1 MFSVR
6 PYFVILLACLC
17 FGTTGTAQALGAN
30 GASSASIGAARIL
43 IGGGLL
49 ALIAGGMWLRR
60 RTLRELPFRLTVP
73 VAPGTTSRSG
83 HSYQL
88 GGPEA
93 SAAPSRIRMLALVAI
108 GALGVLAYQPTFFLG
123 TRLNGVAIGTIVALG
138 SAPMITGLL
147 DWALRRRFPGVL
159 WLTATAIATVGV
171 TLLSGLTDAGGSTIS
186 VLGIVSS
193 LGAGASYAVYTLA
206 SKALL
211 NHGWSP
217 VGTMGGVFGLAAAFS
232 VPLLLATDATW
243 LAAPSG
249 LAMALWLGVVTTTV
263 AYLLFAWGLRR
274 LPAATVSTLT
284 LGEPLTATL
293 LGILLLGERLPPL
306 AIVGLVV
313 LAAGL
318 TVLIAPWRRTREP
331 DAGAS
336 AVPADPLPAATGR

>member
-30 GASSASIGAARIL
+30 GASSSSIGAARIL

-60 RTLRELPFRLTVP
+60 RELPFRHNY
-73 VAPGTTSRSG
+73 ASG
-83 HSYQL
+83 
-88 GGPEA
+88 GGEA
-93 SAAPSRIRMLALVAI
+93 SRFRTLALVTI

-147 DWALRRRFPGVL
+147 DWALRRRFPGLL
-159 WLTATAIATVGV
+159 WLTATLVATVGV
-171 TLLSGLTDAGGSTIS
+171 TLLSGMTSGATDAGGNTIS

-211 NHGWSP
+211 DHGWSP

-232 VPLLLATDATW
+232 VPLLLAGDTSW
-243 LAAPSG
+243 LATPSG

-293 LGILLLGERLPPL
+293 LGILLLGERLPPV

-313 LAAGL
+313 LGAGL
-318 TVLIAPWRRTREP
+318 TILIAPWRRKRTEDP
-331 DAGAS
+331 
-336 AVPADPLPAATGR
+336 AVLPAAAGR

>member
-30 GASSASIGAARIL
+30 GASSSSIGAARIL

-60 RTLRELPFRLTVP
+60 AAQRE
-73 VAPGTTSRSG
+73 S
-83 HSYQL
+83 
-88 GGPEA
+88 A
-93 SAAPSRIRMLALVAI
+93 SARPSRFRTLALVTI

-147 DWALRRRFPGVL
+147 DWALRRRFPGLL
-159 WLTATAIATVGV
+159 WLTATLVATVGV
-171 TLLSGLTDAGGSTIS
+171 TLLSGMTSGATDAGGNTIS

-211 NHGWSP
+211 DHGWSP

-232 VPLLLATDATW
+232 VPLLLAGDTSW
-243 LAAPSG
+243 LATPSG

-293 LGILLLGERLPPL
+293 LGILLLGERLPPV

-313 LAAGL
+313 LGAGL
-318 TVLIAPWRRTREP
+318 TILIAPWRRKRTEDP
-331 DAGAS
+331 
-336 AVPADPLPAATGR
+336 AVLPAAAGR

>member
-30 GASSASIGAARIL
+30 GASSSSIGAARIL

-49 ALIAGGMWLRR
+49 ALIAGGMWLRQR
-60 RTLRELPFRLTVP
+60 ALPFRHNY
-73 VAPGTTSRSG
+73 ASGGGESSRF
-83 HSYQL
+83 
-88 GGPEA
+88 
-93 SAAPSRIRMLALVAI
+93 RTLALVTI

-147 DWALRRRFPGVL
+147 DWALRRRFPGLL
-159 WLTATAIATVGV
+159 WLTATLVATVGV
-171 TLLSGLTDAGGSTIS
+171 TLLSGMTSGATDAGGNTIS

-211 NHGWSP
+211 DHGWSP

-232 VPLLLATDATW
+232 VPLLLAGDIGW
-243 LAAPSG
+243 LATPSG

-293 LGILLLGERLPPL
+293 LGILLLGERLPPV

-318 TVLIAPWRRTREP
+318 TILIAPWRRKRTE
-331 DAGAS
+331 DA
-336 AVPADPLPAATGR
+336 AVLPAAAGR

>member
-30 GASSASIGAARIL
+30 GASSSSIGAARIL

-60 RTLRELPFRLTVP
+60 AAQRE
-73 VAPGTTSRSG
+73 S
-83 HSYQL
+83 
-88 GGPEA
+88 A
-93 SAAPSRIRMLALVAI
+93 SARPSRFRTLALVTI
-108 GALGVLAYQPTFFLG
+108 GALGVLAYQPAFFLG

-147 DWALRRRFPGVL
+147 DWALRRRFPGLL
-159 WLTATAIATVGV
+159 WLTATLVATVGV
-171 TLLSGLTDAGGSTIS
+171 TLLSGMTSGATDAGGNTIS

-211 NHGWSP
+211 DHGWSP
-217 VGTMGGVFGLAAAFS
+217 VGTMGGLFGLAAAFS
-232 VPLLLATDATW
+232 VPLLLAGDIGW
-243 LAAPSG
+243 LATPSG

-293 LGILLLGERLPPL
+293 LGILLLGERLPPV

-318 TVLIAPWRRTREP
+318 TILIAPWRRKRTEDP
-331 DAGAS
+331 
-336 AVPADPLPAATGR
+336 AVLPAAAGR

>member
-30 GASSASIGAARIL
+30 GASSSSIGAARIL

-49 ALIAGGMWLRR
+49 ALIAGGMWLRQ
-60 RTLRELPFRLTVP
+60 RELPVRLTVP
-73 VAPGTTSRSG
+73 VAPGTDSRNRHG
-83 HSYQL
+83 DQP
-88 GGPEA
+88 GGRE
-93 SAAPSRIRMLALVAI
+93 SSRFRTLALVTI

-147 DWALRRRFPGVL
+147 DWALRRRFPGLL
-159 WLTATAIATVGV
+159 WLTATLVATVGV
-171 TLLSGLTDAGGSTIS
+171 TLLSGMTSGATDAGGNTIS

-211 NHGWSP
+211 DHGWSP

-232 VPLLLATDATW
+232 VPLLLAGDTSW
-243 LAAPSG
+243 LATPSG

-293 LGILLLGERLPPL
+293 LGILLLGERLPPV

-313 LAAGL
+313 LGAGL
-318 TVLIAPWRRTREP
+318 TILIAPWRRKRTEDP
-331 DAGAS
+331 
-336 AVPADPLPAATGR
+336 AVLPAAAGR

>member
-30 GASSASIGAARIL
+30 GASSSSIGAARIL

-60 RTLRELPFRLTVP
+60 AAQRELPVRLTVP
-73 VAPGTTSRSG
+73 VAPGPDSRNGRSD
-83 HSYQL
+83 QP
-88 GGPEA
+88 GGRV
-93 SAAPSRIRMLALVAI
+93 SSRFRTLALVTI

-147 DWALRRRFPGVL
+147 DWALRRRFPGLL
-159 WLTATAIATVGV
+159 WLTATLVATVGV
-171 TLLSGLTDAGGSTIS
+171 TLLSGMTSGATDAGGNTIS

-211 NHGWSP
+211 DHGWSP

-232 VPLLLATDATW
+232 VPLLLAGDTSW
-243 LAAPSG
+243 LATPSG

-293 LGILLLGERLPPL
+293 LGILLLGERLPPV

-313 LAAGL
+313 LGAGL
-318 TVLIAPWRRTREP
+318 TILIAPWRRKRTEDP
-331 DAGAS
+331 
-336 AVPADPLPAATGR
+336 AVLPAAAGR

>member
-30 GASSASIGAARIL
+30 GASSSSVGAARIL

-60 RTLRELPFRLTVP
+60 AAQRE
-73 VAPGTTSRSG
+73 S
-83 HSYQL
+83 
-88 GGPEA
+88 A
-93 SAAPSRIRMLALVAI
+93 SARPSRFRTLALVTI

-147 DWALRRRFPGVL
+147 DWALRRRFPGLL
-159 WLTATAIATVGV
+159 WLTATLVATVGV
-171 TLLSGLTDAGGSTIS
+171 TLLSGMTSGATDAGGNTIS

-211 NHGWSP
+211 DHGWSP

-232 VPLLLATDATW
+232 VPLLLAGDTSW
-243 LAAPSG
+243 LATPSG

-293 LGILLLGERLPPL
+293 LGILLLGERLPPV

-318 TVLIAPWRRTREP
+318 TILIAPWRRKRTA
-331 DAGAS
+331 DA
-336 AVPADPLPAATGR
+336 AVLPAAAGR

>member
-60 RTLRELPFRLTVP
+60 QKLPFRLSVP
-73 VAPGTTSRSG
+73 VAPGTDSRNG
-83 HSYQL
+83 HNDPP
-88 GGPEA
+88 GD
-93 SAAPSRIRMLALVAI
+93 PSRIRTLALVTI

-159 WLTATAIATVGV
+159 WLTATLVATAGV
-171 TLLSGLTDAGGSTIS
+171 TLLSGMTGGATDADGAIS
-186 VLGIVSS
+186 VPGIVSS

-211 NHGWSP
+211 DHGWSP

-232 VPLLLATDATW
+232 VPLLLVGDTGW
-243 LAAPSG
+243 LATPSG
-249 LAMALWLGVVTTTV
+249 LAMAVWLGVVTTTV

-293 LGILLLGERLPPL
+293 LGILLLGERLPPM

-318 TVLIAPWRRTREP
+318 TILIAPWRRRHTA
-331 DAGAS
+331 DA
-336 AVPADPLPAATGR
+336 AVLPAAAGR

>member
-1 MFSVR
+1 MR

-30 GASSASIGAARIL
+30 EASSSSIGAARIL

-49 ALIAGGMWLRR
+49 ALIAGTMWLRQGESPLR
-60 RTLRELPFRLTVP
+60 LAVSVARGTAIRNGNSRGRWERTR
-73 VAPGTTSRSG
+73 TT
-83 HSYQL
+83 
-88 GGPEA
+88 
-93 SAAPSRIRMLALVAI
+93 ALVVI
-108 GALGVLAYQPTFFLG
+108 GALGVLTYQPTFFLG

-159 WLTATAIATVGV
+159 WLIATLVATAGV
-171 TLLSGLTDAGGSTIS
+171 TLLSGMTDVGGSTIS

-193 LGAGASYAVYTLA
+193 VGAGAAYAVYTLA

-211 NHGWSP
+211 DSGWSP

-232 VPLLLATDATW
+232 VPLLLAGDASW
-243 LAAPSG
+243 LASPSG

-293 LGILLLGERLPPL
+293 LGLLLLGERLPPM
-306 AIVGLVV
+306 AVAGLVV

-318 TVLIAPWRRTREP
+318 TILIAPWRRRRNA
-331 DAGAS
+331 DA
-336 AVPADPLPAATGR
+336 VVLRAAG